1 MHPSMFPTRAQRI
14 GIKPKVLLARTHKAL
29 AHHRHALS
37 LLAQPN
43 MDVDNSVEGA
53 LQELLFSFDTFA
65 NHVVATG
72 EWLNDHPEN

>member
-1 MHPSMFPTRAQRI
+1 MHPSMSPPRAQKTDK
-14 GIKPKVLLARTHKAL
+14 KPKVLLPPTHKAP